1 MSFLDTLAEMLVLL
15 FAIAAGFLASRLGIL
30 GGETDK
36 KISRLL
42 LSITLPSMILGSV
55 CTGDALPERAVVL
68 GALGVAVVFY
78 GLEFVFVLAV
88 PPLLGGTPGQKGVWR
103 YTLAFPNVAFI
114 GYPVVS
120 VLFGPGAL
128 LYAVILVLP
137 FNLMTFTLGPLL
149 LTGAKRFSLRKM
161 ISPCVA
167 ASALALVLALA
178 RLRPPAMI
186 GEALEFLGSVTVP
199 LSLLF
204 IGSLLAGMPLG
215 RMLASPRLWIL
226 TAVRLLA
233 LPAALCFLLRWMGTD
248 PRLLGVAV
256 VQMAMPAAV
265 NGSLLCME
273 YDGDAECMAQ
283 VTFVSTLASI
293 VTIPIL
299 AAFLF

>member
-1 MSFLDTLAEMLVLL
+1 MSFLDTLSEMLVLL
-15 FAIAAGFLASRLGIL
+15 FAIAAGFLANRLGIL

-36 KISRLL
+36 KISKLL
-42 LSITLPSMILGSV
+42 LTITLPAMILGSV
-55 CTGDALPERAVVL
+55 CTGDALPEPSVVL
-68 GALGVAVVFY
+68 GTLGVALVFY
-78 GLEFVFVLAV
+78 GLEFAFVLAV

-120 VLFGPGAL
+120 ALFGPEAL
-128 LYAVILVLP
+128 FYAVILVLP

-149 LTGAKRFSLRKM
+149 LTGAKRFSLRQM
-161 ISPCVA
+161 LSPCVA
-167 ASALALVLALA
+167 ASLLALALALA
-178 RLRPPAMI
+178 RLRPPAVI
-186 GEALEFLGSVTVP
+186 GEALDFVGGVTVP

-204 IGSLLAGMPLG
+204 VGSLLAGMPLG

-226 TAVRLLA
+226 TALRLLV
-233 LPAALCFLLRWMGTD
+233 LPAALCFLLRRMGTD
-248 PRLLGVAV
+248 ALILGVAV
-256 VQMAMPAAV
+256 TQMAMPAAV

-273 YDGDAECMAQ
+273 YGGDAECMAQ

-299 AAFLF
+299 AALLF